1 MVPRAFAAALLML
14 IVHGTPV
21 LVHAQIYRWTDDQ
34 GHGHYS
40 EGIDTIPE
48 RYRSRAAPIG
58 LTNRAA
64 PPSERNLPDRVPANG
79 AVVPFAPGERI
90 LVSAMLNGRTTVRLL
105 LDTGADRT
113 LISPKALGDAGASLQ
128 GARSRPIIGVTGQ
141 VEAQAVPIDSLEVQ
155 QARVTRIPVIAFDM
169 RRPEVDGLLGRDFLD
184 HFHVTIDSS
193 AGTVTI
199 RPR

>member
-58 LTNRAA
+58 LLNRPAA
-64 PPSERNLPDRVPANG
+64 PSDRDHRGGAPANG
-79 AVVPFAPGERI
+79 AVVSFAPGDRI
-90 LVSAMLNGRTTVRLL
+90 LVDAMLNGRIPVRLL
-105 LDTGADRT
+105 LD
-113 LISPKALGDAGASLQ
+113 
-128 GARSRPIIGVTGQ
+128 
-141 VEAQAVPIDSLEVQ
+141 
-155 QARVTRIPVIAFDM
+155 
-169 RRPEVDGLLGRDFLD
+169 
-184 HFHVTIDSS
+184 
-193 AGTVTI
+193 
-199 RPR
+199 

>member
-64 PPSERNLPDRVPANG
+64 PPSGRNVPDRVPANG

-105 LDTGADRT
+105 LDTGADQSSLPATESCRKVT
-113 LISPKALGDAGASLQ
+113 QIQACSSASC
-128 GARSRPIIGVTGQ
+128 A
-141 VEAQAVPIDSLEVQ
+141 AVPALH
-155 QARVTRIPVIAFDM
+155 R
-169 RRPEVDGLLGRDFLD
+169 L
-184 HFHVTIDSS
+184 
-193 AGTVTI
+193 
-199 RPR
+199 